1 MIEASAQLLM
11 HSLVHVVYGLTEKN
25 MTFLWTINWF
35 LARTILRFG
44 LDKASHPL
52 DKEDRVP
59 GGPNLL
65 VLVRP
70 CITNVAPSLKY
81 DLKCRSRLAS
91 SEHLSPLLSA
101 INIANSCERI
111 ASDN

>member
-1 MIEASAQLLM
+1 
-11 HSLVHVVYGLTEKN
+11 

-35 LARTILRFG
+35 LARTILRFR

-52 DKEDRVP
+52 DKKDRD
-59 GGPNLL
+59 GPDLL

-70 CITNVAPSLKY
+70 GITNLAPSLKY

-91 SEHLSPLLSA
+91 SEHLSALLSA